1 MAKTQTKAAPAQTE
15 AQEQARNQLP
25 IEYDVRIQSLRTGG
39 STLATA
45 SVNINGAF
53 AIRGVKVMDSTK
65 GPFVSLPGYKA
76 GNGEYKDICFPCTK
90 EARQQFDGA
99 VMDAYQQ
106 ALTQVRDQ
114 AQRSAPDPFQQ
125 QAQTQTM

>member
-1 MAKTQTKAAPAQTE
+1 M
-15 AQEQARNQLP
+15 
-25 IEYDVRIQSLRTGG
+25 RILSIRTNG

-53 AIRGVKVMDSTK
+53 AIRGVKVMDSSK

-76 GNGEYKDICFPCTK
+76 GNGEFKDICFPCTK

-106 ALTQVRDQ
+106 ALTQVQ
-114 AQRSAPDPFQQ
+114 SQSQRSAPDPFRQKT
-125 QAQTQTM
+125 QTQTM